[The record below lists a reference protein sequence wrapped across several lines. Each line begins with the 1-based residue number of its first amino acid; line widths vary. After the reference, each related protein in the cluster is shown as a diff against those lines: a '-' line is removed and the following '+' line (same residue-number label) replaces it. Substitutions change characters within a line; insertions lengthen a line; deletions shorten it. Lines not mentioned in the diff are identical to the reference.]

1 MRRNMKQMAREIIDS
16 PRRRAVPVLT
26 SPGIEWIGA
35 KPREVFQDGAL
46 QFRCIEALAAETPS
60 DMLVTFM
67 DLSVEAEAFG
77 APVCYS
83 DYENPTIAGKI
94 VSSAEEVAA
103 LAVPEVGAGR
113 TGEVLHCAEQCGRHL
128 DRPVLGGMIGPFSLA
143 GRLAD
148 MTEMMILAAAEP
160 ETALALLEKTSD
172 FLAKYALALREA
184 GVNGLLIAEP
194 AAGLLSP
201 EMCAQFSAAYLQRI
215 VAAVQ
220 DDEFM
225 VVLHNCGNAAGAQ
238 IPELLSAGAAAL
250 HLGNATD
257 LAKAGAQIPREVL
270 LMGNV
275 DPVGTLKE
283 GTPEL
288 VYDRTASLLREMADY
303 PNYVLST
310 GCDVPPG
317 VSREN
322 IRAFFRALE
331 DYNRS
336 VHGTNRCG

>member
-1 MRRNMKQMAREIIDS
+1 MRRNMKQMVRDIIGS

-35 KPREVFQDGAL
+35 KPREVFQNGAL
-46 QFRCIEALAAETPS
+46 QFQCIEALAAETPS
-60 DMLVTFM
+60 DILVTFM

-83 DYENPTIAGKI
+83 DHENPTISGKI
-94 VSSAEEVAA
+94 VSSAEEIAA
-103 LAVPEVGAGR
+103 LPVPEIGAGR
-113 TGEVLHCAEQCGRHL
+113 TGEVLRCAELCSQRL

-160 ETALALLEKTSD
+160 ETAMALLEKSSE
-172 FLAKYALALREA
+172 FLGKYALALRDV
-184 GVNGLLIAEP
+184 GVNGIFIAEP

-201 EMCAQFSAAYLQRI
+201 EMCAQFSAVYLQRI

-238 IPELLSAGAAAL
+238 IPELLSVGAAAL

-257 LAKAGAQIPREVL
+257 LVKAGALIPRDVL

-275 DPVGTLKE
+275 DPVGVLKE
-283 GTPEL
+283 GSPEM
-288 VYDRTASLLREMADY
+288 VYTRTSELLREMADY

-317 VSREN
+317 VSRAN
-322 IRAFFRALE
+322 IQAFFRALE
-331 DYNRS
+331 DYNQS
-336 VHGTNRCG
+336 V

>member
-1 MRRNMKQMAREIIDS
+1 MRRNMKQMVRDIIGS

-77 APVCYS
+77 APVSYS

-94 VSSAEEVAA
+94 VSDATEIAA
-103 LAVPEVGAGR
+103 LALPEIGAGR
-113 TGEVLHCAEQCGRHL
+113 TGEVLRCAELCGRRL

-148 MTEMMILAAAEP
+148 MTEMMILAAVEP
-160 ETALALLEKTSD
+160 ETAMALLEKTSD
-172 FLAKYALALREA
+172 FLMKYALALREA
-184 GVNGLLIAEP
+184 GVDGLLIAEP

-201 EMCAQFSAAYLQRI
+201 EMCAQFSAVYLRKI

-220 DDEFM
+220 NDEFM

-238 IPELLSAGAAAL
+238 IPELLSVGAAAL

-257 LAKAGAQIPREVL
+257 LAQAGTLVPRNVL

-283 GTPEL
+283 GTPEV
-288 VYDRTASLLREMADY
+288 VYARTADLLRKMAGY

-322 IRAFFRALE
+322 VRAFFQALE
-331 DYNRS
+331 DYNRGVPS
-336 VHGTNRCG
+336 TVRG